1 MGIDG
6 HRGGNV
12 GQCGGGGLLDWPQKG
27 EHFRVAL
34 PVRTQAGGA
43 EKMFSCWVEGVNWTC
58 GSEWTAVNRS
68 R

>member
-12 GQCGGGGLLDWPQKG
+12 GQCGGGGLLDWPHKG